1 MTQRHHRRQQI
12 QELATTH
19 LLHQQEPA
27 QTESEDSDDA

>member
-1 MTQRHHRRQQI
+1 MTTCRI
-12 QELATTH
+12 AATVQEPATTH